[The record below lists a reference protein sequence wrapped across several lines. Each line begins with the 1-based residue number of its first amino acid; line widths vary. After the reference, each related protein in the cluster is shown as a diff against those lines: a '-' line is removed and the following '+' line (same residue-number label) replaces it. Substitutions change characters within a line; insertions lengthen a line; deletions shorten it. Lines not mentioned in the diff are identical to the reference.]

1 MLAFIVRACVKALQQ
16 FPQFNASLDAS
27 GENLVYK
34 KYFHIGFAADTPQGL
49 LVPVI
54 RDADRKD
61 IYETARA
68 LAELAEKARTG
79 KLPRRNAGR

>member
-1 MLAFIVRACVKALQQ
+1 MRAAQ
-16 FPQFNASLDAS
+16 
-27 GENLVYK
+27 NLVYK
-34 KYFHIGFAADTPQGL
+34 KYVHIGFAADTPQGL

-68 LAELAEKARTG
+68 LGELSEGARRQAHG
-79 KLPRRNAGR
+79 RRDAGR